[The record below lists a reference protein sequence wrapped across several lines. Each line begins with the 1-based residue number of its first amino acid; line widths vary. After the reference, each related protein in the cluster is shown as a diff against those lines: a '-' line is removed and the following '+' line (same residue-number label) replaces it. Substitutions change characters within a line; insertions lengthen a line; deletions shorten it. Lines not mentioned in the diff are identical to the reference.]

1 VSTRDIRTSDAHSS
15 CDVCGRTLLRG
26 ERAEVFLAG
35 GSRRTVCE
43 LCTDRAVHEGWLR
56 EGSAPIYDGTGSSR
70 DRRRSLL
77 GRLRSRREPAV
88 NLIPPARGIELDG
101 AEPLA
106 PIEPAEW
113 PEPVPAPVPAPA
125 PARRRERIR
134 EPRHVRAVP
143 SGVEQKVAAAIDVF
157 NTSEHRRTVA
167 GVARSLGA
175 PAVAVLAS
183 DVQPSVVTVVV
194 SWELCWYR
202 YELDL
207 SEETPT
213 VRIAG
218 QGYELDELPP
228 EEKQPNAAADE
239 HGGLV
244 LGG

>member
-1 VSTRDIRTSDAHSS
+1 
-15 CDVCGRTLLRG
+15 
-26 ERAEVFLAG
+26 
-35 GSRRTVCE
+35 
-43 LCTDRAVHEGWLR
+43 
-56 EGSAPIYDGTGSSR
+56 
-70 DRRRSLL
+70 
-77 GRLRSRREPAV
+77 V

>member
-1 VSTRDIRTSDAHSS
+1 VTTKDIRTSDAGSS

-26 ERAEVFLAG
+26 ERAEVFLSG
-35 GSRRTVCE
+35 GHRRSVCE
-43 LCTDRAVHEGWLR
+43 LCTDRALHEGWLR
-56 EGSAPIYDGTGSSR
+56 EGAAPIYEGSPSR

-77 GRLRSRREPAV
+77 GRLRSRREPTV
-88 NLIPPARGIELDG
+88 RTSPGIELDG
-101 AEPLA
+101 PEPLA
-106 PIEPAEW
+106 PLEPGAW
-113 PEPVPAPVPAPA
+113 PDPAPA
-125 PARRRERIR
+125 PAPAPVPSRSRERIR

-143 SGVEQKVAAAIDVF
+143 SGAEQKIAAAVDVF

-167 GVARSLGA
+167 GVARSLGM

-183 DVQPSVVTVVV
+183 DAQPSVVTVVV

-202 YELDL
+202 YEIDL
-207 SEETPT
+207 SEHDPA

-228 EEKQPNAAADE
+228 EELRPNAAADE

-244 LGG
+244 LSG